1 MYTEFSKTDLV
12 GCRFYKCGSRNCRP
26 EVDPFSQEYVYK
38 VVPGI
43 EKLKL
48 GDMVVVSSIN
58 GFGVCMVTSLNREL
72 PASLKGDVAYVV
84 GKVNYERYEEAL
96 ERDQQ
101 KKQLKSALLRR
112 KKELD
117 DELSLKFYADKD
129 DEFKKLLET
138 YKSL

>member
-1 MYTEFSKTDLV
+1 MYIESPKTDLV
-12 GCRFYKCGSRNCRP
+12 GCRPYKCGGRNCRP
-26 EVDPFSQEYVYK
+26 EVNPCSKEYVYK

-43 EKLKL
+43 EELKL
-48 GDMVVVSSIN
+48 GDMVVVSSTN
-58 GFGVCMVTSLNREL
+58 GFDVCMVTSMNREL
-72 PASLKGDVAYVV
+72 PAHLQEDVAYVV
-84 GKVNYERYEEAL
+84 GKVDYTRYEETL

-117 DELSLKFYADKD
+117 DELSLEFYADRD
-129 DEFKKLLET
+129 AEFKKLLEA

>member
-1 MYTEFSKTDLV
+1 MYIELPKTDLV
-12 GCRFYKCGSRNCRP
+12 GCKFYKCSGRNCRP
-26 EVDPFSQEYVYK
+26 EVDPFSKEYVYK

-43 EKLKL
+43 EELRL

-72 PASLKGDVAYVV
+72 PASLKGDVACVV
-84 GKVNYERYEEAL
+84 GKVDYTRYEEAL

-112 KKELD
+112 RKELD
-117 DELSLKFYADKD
+117 DELSLEFYADKD
-129 DEFKKLLET
+129 AEFKKLLEA